1 MPVRRPRDI
10 EEEPEETRTAAEKPW
25 DDDDDDRPEQ
35 PRRRRAV
42 KKSTRA
48 QNSEDDVV
56 NMTAQDDPDHEPRRS
71 SRVRKGWSAY
81 DKNAKASGGSD
92 DDSLKPYFRYVVSPD
107 QPKLVRFLDS
117 SPLSFLQHWISGRPY
132 MCLEEDCPACDAGV
146 DAKPVAVFTVVD
158 LSLEEPLP
166 LLLNVTAK
174 KFASRLET
182 LNDDA
187 KYGPLTANY
196 IALSRDG
203 EGKNTT
209 YTATFVKERD
219 LEEDFDITPE
229 DAQAIC
235 EEFDPVP
242 EDHFVE
248 PTRAELREALRGS
261 K

>member
-10 EEEPEETRTAAEKPW
+10 EDDAVSEKPW
-25 DDDDDDRPEQ
+25 SDGDETEEAPA
-35 PRRRRAV
+35 RRKR
-42 KKSTRA
+42 STRA
-48 QNSEDDVV
+48 STRSARDDEHTEEDE
-56 NMTAQDDPDHEPRRS
+56 PDHEPRRS
-71 SRVRKGWSAY
+71 SRVRKGWEAY
-81 DKNAKASGGSD
+81 DKSAKETGGGD
-92 DDSLKPYFRYVVSPD
+92 DTLKPYFRYTVSSD
-107 QPKLVRFLDS
+107 EPKLVRFLDS
-117 SPLSFLQHWISGRPY
+117 SPISYLQHWISGRPY
-132 MCLEEDCPACDAGV
+132 MCLEEDCPACDSGH
-146 DAKPVAVFTVVD
+146 DPKPVATFTVVD
-158 LSLEEPLP
+158 LSLDEPLP

-182 LNDDA
+182 LNDDR

-196 IALSRDG
+196 VALSREG

-209 YTATFVKERD
+209 YTATYVKERD

-229 DAQAIC
+229 EAQAIC
-235 EEFDPVP
+235 EEFDPVS